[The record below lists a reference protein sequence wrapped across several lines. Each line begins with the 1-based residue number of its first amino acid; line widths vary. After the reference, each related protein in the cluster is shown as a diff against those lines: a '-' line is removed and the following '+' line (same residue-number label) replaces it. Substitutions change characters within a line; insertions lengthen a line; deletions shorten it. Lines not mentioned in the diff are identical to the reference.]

1 MHSMQLRPKNP
12 NEGRRMRFEQFFPY
26 LIAVLEIVAGA
37 VYAWKGG
44 YRFAIIWFCVGVA
57 NLAFAGAKT
66 Q

>member
-1 MHSMQLRPKNP
+1 
-12 NEGRRMRFEQFFPY
+12 MRVEQIFPY

-37 VYAWKGG
+37 VYIYKDG
-44 YRFAIIWFCVGVA
+44 YRFGLIWFCVGVA